1 MKEIANL
8 KTQLVKTFP
17 QSSKL
22 NARISTHKM
31 SESLRPSTHSSD
43 FIVAIRPISKRRV
56 TRYPNTFIRFT
67 LLNTYRSQQ
76 DRWLGTSYWGNPPNV
91 HPFLMASMWNSFSR
105 SPKGPFYFMAV
116 INRIPFLYP
125 LYKVVNISSSRIH

>member
-43 FIVAIRPISKRRV
+43 FTVAIRPISKRRV
-56 TRYPNTFIRFT
+56 TRYQNTFDLHSSIHIAHNRT
-67 LLNTYRSQQ
+67 VDYIVLRKPAKCASLLNGI
-76 DRWLGTSYWGNPPNV
+76 DV
-91 HPFLMASMWNSFSR
+91 KFFFSFSKR
-105 SPKGPFYFMAV
+105 TILFYGS
-116 INRIPFLYP
+116 NKSYP
-125 LYKVVNISSSRIH
+125 VSILII